1 MLQDSRSFQETFWN
15 TGCRKLIVRTG
26 AGAVYWKARD
36 KSGLACRSHAARSL
50 DRWVAGSPDLLLLL
64 PPNARHTYSRNPLDL
79 LLTPWLAS
87 SCCWWMRMM
96 ADAEERGGRGNCESA
111 GETSNINSG
120 EILLHRR
127 ISWHP
132 APAWISTFTFTGFL
146 LLHFVEFYLYI
157 CWHRA
162 PAWISTFTFS
172 LLNYWSSN
180 LKTCETC
187 YCICSKILSPF
198 KLRVSLSLDVSFQQI
213 VFISCWL
220 DISKSGFRQSWSCPA
235 KISPLN
241 SAEDFAHINI
251 MTVGFPSCA
260 TTIIIAHQ
268 LWWKHHQKHQA
279 PSSLVLIWKFLA
291 IEFLAMPQP
300 CEEQCF
306 FLDHRFLSGS
316 ILIHGSK
323 PSSVFRPDLHLFLS
337 PISPAT
343 CSPAPVLWGKVW

>member
-1 MLQDSRSFQETFWN
+1 
-15 TGCRKLIVRTG
+15 
-26 AGAVYWKARD
+26 
-36 KSGLACRSHAARSL
+36 
-50 DRWVAGSPDLLLLL
+50 
-64 PPNARHTYSRNPLDL
+64 
-79 LLTPWLAS
+79 
-87 SCCWWMRMM
+87 M
-96 ADAEERGGRGNCESA
+96 ADAEERGGRGGCESA

-146 LLHFVEFYLYI
+146 LLHLVDFYLYI
-157 CWHRA
+157 SWHWA

-172 LLNYWSSN
+172 LLNYWPSN

-198 KLRVSLSLDVSFQQI
+198 KLRVSLSLDFLFQRI

-220 DISKSGFRQSWSCPA
+220 DISKSGFWRSWSCPA

-260 TTIIIAHQ
+260 TTIIIP
-268 LWWKHHQKHQA
+268 HHLMKTPPKA
-279 PSSLVLIWKFLA
+279 PNTKQPSTHLEVSGNWVSSHATAIWV
-291 IEFLAMPQP
+291 AM
-300 CEEQCF
+300 
-306 FLDHRFLSGS
+306 
-316 ILIHGSK
+316 
-323 PSSVFRPDLHLFLS
+323 LFLGS
-337 PISPAT
+337 QISIWIHLDPWIEAQFCIPAGFT
-343 CSPAPVLWGKVW
+343 SFRVPNFSSNMLLLLYSRAKYGKFACPSHFNESDNFYNSYDSFLHWKASTTPPLFYPKHCFLTYKLISWELRPVQSFFTS

>member
-1 MLQDSRSFQETFWN
+1 
-15 TGCRKLIVRTG
+15 
-26 AGAVYWKARD
+26 
-36 KSGLACRSHAARSL
+36 
-50 DRWVAGSPDLLLLL
+50 
-64 PPNARHTYSRNPLDL
+64 
-79 LLTPWLAS
+79 
-87 SCCWWMRMM
+87 M
-96 ADAEERGGRGNCESA
+96 ADAEEGGGRGNCESA

-132 APAWISTFTFTGFL
+132 
-146 LLHFVEFYLYI
+146 
-157 CWHRA
+157 A

-343 CSPAPVLWGKVW
+343 CSCLFLYSRAKYGKFASSLTFQWECNFYNSYDSFLH